1 MSNGGRWAMP
11 GRKPREEASDA
22 SSFGAYDNANFAL
35 AAIEADGDDR
45 GDGGGRRGRDRRGE
59 REAYSTSP
67 SRRSSS
73 STKPP
78 SGSRMGSISSDNTS
92 PTLPMTPNTERRLRE
107 RSLLEVRQQLT
118 DATNV
123 AGRALA
129 AGAKKGL
136 QTLIQPMEPTEF
148 GWFDALTAL
157 FSVGMFYFDVVSD
170 SLLAYSMYSDPS
182 TKDWFLSTAL
192 LLVIPLVVVNGFSVY
207 WYWFDEKVCEPEGM
221 CYKTPRVS
229 PGVWAFRIISHI
241 LLQANILR
249 YLDLLYY
256 GYKSRRKGQ
265 VCSEARAMPEQH
277 PDKFSLPVDRFKHKH
292 GAACGHAT
300 DSPNYQKLWIHAERD
315 AANVDLLAS
324 LLQDAPQL
332 ILQLYIMA
340 QTVPAQALQGE
351 ISQTLMFQ
359 ILSVAASLVA
369 MSWSV
374 SSFSRSTRLS
384 EPTMG
389 NLSPAGLLVLTLAHF
404 CSIAPQV
411 MCFALFSTKYMII
424 FVVVISCHWLA
435 ASFFVIVQVVC
446 CSNPVR
452 LGATFTHDVRKGP
465 CNRVDDVAFSASFGL
480 VLLYTFI
487 DVGGAAPKI
496 QGTVYHFLR
505 VIEEGCMIAFW
516 YLATDQDM
524 WYHWVPLG
532 MVPGF
537 FVLGV
542 LFVSIYYFCTHPDRR
557 NRHLTV

>member
-1 MSNGGRWAMP
+1 MSHGGRWAMP
-11 GRKPREEASDA
+11 GRKPREEDSDA
-22 SSFGAYDNANFAL
+22 SYGAYENVSFTRAPA
-35 AAIEADGDDR
+35 EADGY
-45 GDGGGRRGRDRRGE
+45 GDGGRRGRGRRSE
-59 REAYSTSP
+59 RDDEYSTSP

-107 RSLLEVRQQLT
+107 RSLVEVRQQLT

-136 QTLIQPMEPTEF
+136 QTLMQPMEPTEF

-157 FSVGMFYFDVVSD
+157 ISVGMFYFDVVSD

-182 TKDWFLSTAL
+182 TQNWFLSTVL

-221 CYKTPRVS
+221 CYKTPKVS

-241 LLQANILR
+241 LLQANVLR
-249 YLDLLYY
+249 YMDLLYY

-265 VCSEARAMPEQH
+265 VCTEVRAGPEH
-277 PDKFSLPVDRFKHKH
+277 PDKFSLAADRFKHKQ
-292 GAACGHAT
+292 GLANAQSTGGH
-300 DSPNYQKLWIHAERD
+300 NYHKLWIHAERD

-340 QTVPAQALQGE
+340 QTIPAQALQGE

-384 EPTMG
+384 EPTLG
-389 NLSPAGLLVLTLAHF
+389 NLSPAGLLVLTLGHF

-411 MCFALFSTKYMII
+411 LCFALFSTKYMII

-465 CNRVDDVAFSASFGL
+465 CSRVDDVAFSASFGL

-487 DVGGAAPKI
+487 DVGGSAPKI
-496 QGTVYHFLR
+496 QGSVFHFLR
-505 VIEEGCMIAFW
+505 LVEEACMITFW

-524 WYHWVPLG
+524 WYHWVPLA

-537 FVLGV
+537 FVVGV
-542 LFVSIYYFCTHPDRR
+542 LLVCIYYFCTHPDRR
-557 NRHLTV
+557 NRSLTV